1 MDASTAVQSR
11 LVPPAEPAPGL
22 PGERLAG
29 ALCWWVDADGRLGVS
44 PCASRVAQVIGGTVA
59 SGRVC
64 PESRIGVIERV
75 GARAAVLGLVSREV
89 IDLLAAGF
97 PGVRWAVA
105 DVPPRGAAR
114 GRPGR

>member
-11 LVPPAEPAPGL
+11 TTPPAGPSPGL

-44 PCASRVAQVIGGTVA
+44 PGLARAAEGAVA

-64 PESRIGVIERV
+64 PEARIGVIERV

-105 DVPPRGAAR
+105 DVLPSATAR
-114 GRPGR
+114 RRPGR